1 MKTVLCAQLIAVA
14 MVAFLGGCVSTPA
27 RDLAFADDSGAA
39 SGGDVG
45 AASGGD
51 MRTQSGG
58 EAGPEDAGE
67 TDGDRPPPASYR
79 IEGRLVEGVT
89 VAEGDTF
96 RTIGRLGRGTSRSF
110 GERTSVEGAL
120 TTTNAGVE

>member
-1 MKTVLCAQLIAVA
+1 M
-14 MVAFLGGCVSTPA
+14 G
-27 RDLAFADDSGAA
+27 
-39 SGGDVG
+39 
-45 AASGGD
+45 
-51 MRTQSGG
+51 TQGGG

-79 IEGRLVEGVT
+79 LEGRLVQGVTAT

-120 TTTNAGVE
+120 KRTDAGVQ